1 VERLDGN
8 SKEGS
13 LYTVHVNT
21 GIQELIFMIKVGI
34 IGGSGL
40 TGRELI
46 RIILRHAKASISYVT
61 SRHYAGTKVSAVFP
75 EFASMYDGSFIDPSD
90 PKVFSGVDA
99 VFVCLPHTEAME
111 FVNNA
116 NGRGIRVI
124 DLSADY
130 RIKDAKVYETWYKQ
144 PHKYPELLKRAVYG
158 MPEINREAIRKAD
171 IVANTGCYAN
181 CTMLGVLPAL
191 SKFKVESIISDAKS
205 GVSGAGIKAKDS
217 SMYININENDTPYSV
232 GRRHRHV
239 PEIEEVLESA
249 TGKRVPL
256 IMTPQLVPVDH
267 GMLATIYMK
276 LKEPVSLEDIKTA
289 YAEFYNGEPFIRM
302 QDVISMHNV
311 VNTNFCD
318 IKVEDSGYGD
328 TLLVVSTLDN
338 LIKGASGNAVQ
349 NMNIMFGFDEK
360 EGFK

>member
-1 VERLDGN
+1 
-8 SKEGS
+8 
-13 LYTVHVNT
+13 
-21 GIQELIFMIKVGI
+21 MIKVGI

-232 GRRHRHV
+232 GRRHSPRTGDRGSTGVGNRKKGSADYDPAACAGGSRHARHYLY
-239 PEIEEVLESA
+239 ETER
-249 TGKRVPL
+249 T
-256 IMTPQLVPVDH
+256 
-267 GMLATIYMK
+267 
-276 LKEPVSLEDIKTA
+276 
-289 YAEFYNGEPFIRM
+289 GEPGRYKNGVRGI
-302 QDVISMHNV
+302 
-311 VNTNFCD
+311 
-318 IKVEDSGYGD
+318 
-328 TLLVVSTLDN
+328 L
-338 LIKGASGNAVQ
+338 
-349 NMNIMFGFDEK
+349 
-360 EGFK
+360 